1 MSRIT
6 AQQMMD
12 FPLGEN
18 VKADRLAEVTSTLKS
33 LLSAVA
39 PNIVSSWESFSLPTF
54 IVWPWEDA
62 PAYVREVFNWNGG
75 DEDWVV
81 VTQKEPKYLPS
92 WIEAMDAGHE
102 PDVYI
107 LDGIVVYVGS
117 H

>member
-1 MSRIT
+1 
-6 AQQMMD
+6 MMD

-62 PAYVREVFNWNGG
+62 PAYVHGFDPAWEVFGFFLG
-75 DEDWVV
+75 HDDPVFVPTVPVEDF
-81 VTQKEPKYLPS
+81 S
-92 WIEAMDAGHE
+92 DAGHE